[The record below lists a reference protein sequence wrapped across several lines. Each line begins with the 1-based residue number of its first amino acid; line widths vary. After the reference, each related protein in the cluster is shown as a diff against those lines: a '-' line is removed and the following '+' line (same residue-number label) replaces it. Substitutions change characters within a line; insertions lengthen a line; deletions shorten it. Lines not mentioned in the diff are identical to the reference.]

1 MKKIILLLIVLSII
15 LSVNIFSQTKS
26 KKTQT
31 TKTTSNKIYEN
42 KSGKL
47 VYKMNFMGDQYY
59 TLYWDD
65 YGDKEAKIMK
75 VDIEVFGQKSS
86 SENVELKVDGYIYKF
101 DRDKKEGTKSKAYSP
116 LGTAKGV
123 PSDISKM
130 AQKEIEKMKLV
141 DLGTKEILG
150 KTCKGYQMEP
160 MGMKM
165 ETWSWKNLL
174 LESKTWMSKQGEPIE
189 MNAISL
195 ELDIPIPEDIFK
207 VPSDIKFTE
216 Y

>member
-1 MKKIILLLIVLSII
+1 MKKIILIIVALSII
-15 LSVNIFSQTKS
+15 LSVNLFSQAKP
-26 KKTQT
+26 KKTQA
-31 TKTTSNKIYEN
+31 TKTTANKVYEN

-75 VDIEVFGQKSS
+75 IDIEVFGEKSS
-86 SENVELKVDGYIYKF
+86 SENVELKVGGYIYKF
-101 DRDKKEGTKSKAYSP
+101 DKSKKEGTKSKAYSP
-116 LGTAKGV
+116 LGTAQGV

-141 DLGTKEILG
+141 DLGTKEVLG
-150 KTCKGYQMEP
+150 KPCKGYQMEP

-195 ELDIPIPEDIFK
+195 ELDITIPEDIFK